1 MTREAFEQEILYRLK
16 AQRLRTPVM
25 QPEDVVKL
33 VFQAMLGVGHLLQS
47 RDRKSKNRRMI
58 SSQALNQGGLG

>member
-25 QPEDVVKL
+25 QPEDVVKF
-33 VFQAMLGVGHLLQS
+33 VFQAMLGVGHLLS
-47 RDRKSKNRRMI
+47 ARPG
-58 SSQALNQGGLG
+58 AG